1 MARACRLK
9 TTDSDPLRRVHM
21 PPSSLQGPKRTMP
34 ALDPDDIVKGLEELL
49 PGPRLP
55 RHVSV
60 PDVVGMKVSAASTR
74 LAKEGLR
81 VVTHVAVVS
90 PPAVEV

>member
-1 MARACRLK
+1 
-9 TTDSDPLRRVHM
+9 
-21 PPSSLQGPKRTMP
+21 MP